1 VNSNARFGDLT
12 LADFVGRL
20 ASPDPVPGG
29 GSAAAVAGSLA
40 AALVTM
46 VARLSQGRP
55 RYAVH
60 EALHSEAL
68 SAGRALA
75 DRFLALADED
85 AEAYA
90 QFGAAMKLPRETD
103 AEREAR
109 ASAIDRAARA
119 ASDVPYRTV
128 ETCLEVAG
136 LAEALSGRCNL
147 NASSD
152 LEVASLLALAAARGA
167 AANVRVN
174 LPSIQDQSFAG
185 DLLARTESL
194 LDEVERLADH
204 ACEVVRGGGMRD
216 ALEVPAR

>member
-1 VNSNARFGDLT
+1 VEPSNRFRDLA
-12 LADFVGRL
+12 LSEFVARL

-60 EALHSEAL
+60 ESLHGEAL
-68 SAGRALA
+68 VAGRALA
-75 DRFLALADED
+75 DRFLTLAEED

-90 QFGAAMKLPRETD
+90 GFGAAMKLPRDTD
-103 AEREAR
+103 EEREAR
-109 ASAIDRAARA
+109 ADAIDRAARA
-119 ASDVPYRTV
+119 ASDVPFRTV
-128 ETCLEVAG
+128 EACRDVAD
-136 LAEALSGRCNL
+136 LAEALAGRCNQ

-185 DLLARTESL
+185 DLLVRTEEL
-194 LDEVERLADH
+194 IHEVERLADR
-204 ACEVVRGGGMRD
+204 ACEVVRGGGTRN
-216 ALEVPAR
+216 ALEVTSR

>member
-1 VNSNARFGDLT
+1 M
-12 LADFVGRL
+12 
-20 ASPDPVPGG
+20 
-29 GSAAAVAGSLA
+29 AGSLA

-60 EALHSEAL
+60 ESLHHEAL
-68 SAGRALA
+68 SGGRALA
-75 DRFLALADED
+75 DRLLALADED
-85 AEAYA
+85 AAAYA
-90 QFGAAMKLPRETD
+90 GFGAAMKLPRETD
-103 AEREAR
+103 EERETRTA
-109 ASAIDRAARA
+109 AIDRAARA

-128 ETCLEVAG
+128 ETCRDVAG
-136 LAEALSGRCNL
+136 LAEALAGRCNL

-185 DLLARTESL
+185 DLLARTEAL

-204 ACEVVRGGGMRD
+204 ACEVVRGGGMRE
-216 ALEVPAR
+216 ALEADRG